1 MTQEEKLEEAKR
13 LYETANADQK
23 YVLESL
29 FPELA
34 ENEDKRIRKDLII
47 YLRSILSNKKYG
59 DKFIEDWIAW
69 LEKQGEKA
77 KYHNICDKCVRQP
90 TCQSDCFLQQGEQ
103 KPAWSE
109 EEKGNIDIIV
119 SRLEVDIEY
128 WESRSKRRVD
138 EDTRVI
144 NWLKSLK
151 ERYTWKPSDEQITW
165 LYRAADDASKDS
177 RMKQVLENL
186 LSDLK
191 KLRGE

>member
-1 MTQEEKLEEAKR
+1 
-13 LYETANADQK
+13 
-23 YVLESL
+23 
-29 FPELA
+29 
-34 ENEDKRIRKDLII
+34 
-47 YLRSILSNKKYG
+47 
-59 DKFIEDWIAW
+59 
-69 LEKQGEKA
+69 
-77 KYHNICDKCVRQP
+77 
-90 TCQSDCFLQQGEQ
+90 LQQGEQ

-138 EDTRVI
+138 EDKRVI